1 MYCSI
6 YDSCHRINFI
16 YRCNRRLYNICA
28 DKTLWN
34 KVISTCDGKTPQ
46 HSYIFLNGHTT
57 TSLELIKTVTSVN
70 SNVLDTCFGIRF
82 FRHLNK
88 LYSLKRLTI
97 VNHVIDGER
106 VCIVRCLN
114 FYCVEKYQYFHISLF
129 CSFQCVI
136 YQTVLLN

>member
-6 YDSCHRINFI
+6 NDLCYRINFI

-34 KVISTCDGKTPQ
+34 KVISTCDGKTPL
-46 HSYIFLNGHTT
+46 HSYVFLNGHSM

-70 SNVLDTCFGIRF
+70 TNVEDTCIGIRF

-88 LYSLKRLTI
+88 LDSLKRLTI
-97 VNHVIDGER
+97 VNHVLNGQQVYI
-106 VCIVRCLN
+106 IRCLN
-114 FYCVEKYQYFHISLF
+114 FYCVEISVF
-129 CSFQCVI
+129 S
-136 YQTVLLN
+136 YYSVL